1 MEINFSRTLRFLNDE
16 TPRLFFFRRCTSEE
30 KKAKHNNNNFI

>member
-1 MEINFSRTLRFLNDE
+1 MEINFSRTLRFLHDE
-16 TPRLFFFRRCTSEE
+16 TPRLFFFRRCTSGE